1 MFIEVAV
8 SVFLIWVVWYI
19 SNTWIKKRG
28 MPPGPFP
35 LPGIGNIPQVMSNQQ
50 FPFENLSKEYG
61 DIFTAF
67 LPNGTFVVLNTAS
80 LARQARLA
88 TRDDVAGRS
97 SESTY
102 PLELIFEKDVAVSD
116 YSPGYLFRKKV
127 FKSSLHLFGA
137 GIEQAEDRAR
147 HAVQLALQE
156 IEKCESFSPNK
167 LIPLTIFLQM
177 WEWLTSKKL
186 SVDDQTMYHLF
197 NELQLII
204 VNQTRERS
212 IYLLLP
218 FLKYVSNF
226 NRKIERAK
234 QLRRQL
240 LLPEY
245 FAHRETYT
253 PGVTRDVTDS
263 FIAAYEKEIAKE
275 TGKDIGSM
283 EDIPNLMLDFVV
295 AGIDTSATTICWF
308 LLHLVLRQEIQA
320 KLHKE
325 IDSVVKNDRLPC
337 WQDAQNMPF
346 LQATLCEVMRTSG
359 PLPIT
364 GTTTIRDTNV
374 AGYQIPKNAT
384 LVLNINQI
392 HHDIREWAEPN
403 EFKPERFLDG
413 EGNFVGW
420 TARHAF
426 MPFGLG
432 RRECLGQQL
441 AKVTM
446 FVFASTLLHHY
457 KFELPEGA
465 EKPNVLP
472 TGLQLHRPK
481 DFTLVAK
488 KRY

>member
-8 SVFLIWVVWYI
+8 SAFLIWVVWYI

-35 LPGIGNIPQVMSNQQ
+35 LPWIGNIPQVMSNQQ
-50 FPFENLSKEYG
+50 FLFENLSNEYG

-67 LPNGTFVVLNTAS
+67 LPNGTFVVINTAS
-80 LARQARLA
+80 LARQARLSA
-88 TRDDVAGRS
+88 RNDFAGRS
-97 SESTY
+97 SESSY
-102 PLELIFEKDVAVSD
+102 PLELIFEKDVGFSD
-116 YSPGYLFRKKV
+116 YSPGYLFRKK
-127 FKSSLHLFGA
+127 
-137 GIEQAEDRAR
+137 
-147 HAVQLALQE
+147 
-156 IEKCESFSPNK
+156 
-167 LIPLTIFLQM
+167 
-177 WEWLTSKKL
+177 
-186 SVDDQTMYHLF
+186 
-197 NELQLII
+197 
-204 VNQTRERS
+204 
-212 IYLLLP
+212 
-218 FLKYVSNF
+218 
-226 NRKIERAK
+226 IERAK
-234 QLRRQL
+234 EIKKL
-240 LLPEY
+240 LFLPEF

-253 PGVTRDVTDS
+253 PGVTRDLTDS

-275 TGKDIGSM
+275 TGKDIGSI
-283 EDIPNLMLDFVV
+283 EDIPNLMLDF
-295 AGIDTSATTICWF
+295 ASGGFDTTAATICWF
-308 LLHLVLRQEIQA
+308 LLHVVLRQEIQA

-359 PLPIT
+359 PVPAT
-364 GTTTIRDTNV
+364 ATTAIRDTNV
-374 AGYQIPKNAT
+374 AGYHVPKNT
-384 LVLNINQI
+384 ILFLNINQI
-392 HHDIREWAEPN
+392 HYDIREWTEPN
-403 EFKPERFLDG
+403 EFKPERFLDE
-413 EGNFVGW
+413 EGKFVGW

-465 EKPNVLP
+465 EKPDVLP
-472 TGLQLHRPK
+472 TGLQVHRPK

-488 KRY
+488 KRH